1 MGFTEAIKTCLT
13 RKYATFEGRAAR
25 SEYWWFTLFYVL
37 VGITLT
43 LLGFALG
50 GVEGLRAGRLNWLAL
65 TPAILF
71 GIAMILPII
80 SVSVRRLHD
89 RDMSGWWYLGFTV
102 LSRIP
107 FVGIAVAIGWTV
119 INCLKGTNG
128 PNRFGQDPL
137 GSAYNA
143 DVFA

>member
-37 VGITLT
+37 VGIALM

-50 GVEGLRAGRLNWLAL
+50 GVEGLRAGRINWLAL

-71 GIAMILPII
+71 GVAMMLPII

-102 LSRIP
+102 LSNIP
-107 FVGIAVAIGWTV
+107 YVGAVVGIVWFV
-119 INCLKGTNG
+119 INCLKGTAG
-128 PNRFGQDPL
+128 PNRFGRDPL
-137 GSAYNA
+137 GSAFNA